1 MEDKKVLKELKEAT
15 EKKIEE
21 VMKQGL
27 QANNV
32 EMLYSLVDIHKDIA
46 NEEYWKEKGE
56 HMRYKTYGEG
66 SYNERGRG
74 SYNEGS
80 YGRRRRDSRG
90 RYMEGGREGR
100 YRGHDMIDEMYDG
113 YTEYHEGR
121 SRYGAGPETMEP
133 LEAMLESV
141 VDFVEM
147 LKRDAGSQEEMDLIR
162 HYTKKISEM

>member
-1 MEDKKVLKELKEAT
+1 MENEKVLEKLKQET

-27 QANNV
+27 QPNNID
-32 EMLYSLVDIHKDIA
+32 MLYSLVDIHKDIA
-46 NEEYWKEKGE
+46 NEEHWKEKGE
-56 HMRYKTYGEG
+56 HMRYSSGYGEHR
-66 SYNERGRG
+66 EM
-74 SYNEGS
+74 EHDT
-80 YGRRRRDSRG
+80 YGRRKRDSRG
-90 RYMEGGREGR
+90 RYMDDGMRDRR
-100 YRGHDMIDEMYDG
+100 YRGHEMIDEMYDG

-121 SRYGAGPETMEP
+121 NRYGTGPETMEP

-141 VDFVEM
+141 VDFVEI